1 MRIVL
6 QPYVTIPAASR
17 ITGLSEYRL
26 RRGCKDGTIPHVR
39 SGEIF
44 YVDIPALWDKMDADR
59 QEGAQEYGNTDDLY
73 RNLKNYLLNERNDYI

>member
-44 YVDIPALWDKMDADR
+44 YVDIPALWDKMDADC
-59 QEGAQEYGNTDDLY
+59 QEGAQEY